1 MYMIRNEIKEFVN
14 FEDIMRDILIRWKI
28 IER

>member
-14 FEDIMRDILIRWKI
+14 FEDIMWDILIRWKI
-28 IER
+28 IEQ